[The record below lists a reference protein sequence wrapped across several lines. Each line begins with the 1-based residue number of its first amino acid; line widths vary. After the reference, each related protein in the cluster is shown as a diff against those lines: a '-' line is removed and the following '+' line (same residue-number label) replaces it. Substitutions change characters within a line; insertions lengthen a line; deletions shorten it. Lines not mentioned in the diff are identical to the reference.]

1 MLTGTSLCLTAQ
13 LTTPDTPVAEDP
25 PYVPL
30 TLGQKYMFSFK
41 KVFGPGAILSAT
53 LHASLDQAGKQPRD
67 WGTASPDAFGVRM
80 ASRFGRSLI
89 RQNIAFG
96 VRAIDHED
104 PRYFVLGHGDA
115 FKRTRYAMVHTFVV
129 RNDNGTMMPA
139 YSRFVADFGMPF
151 IAQQWRPRRFQTVG
165 EGLQAGSVA
174 IGLAAGFNVGREFWP
189 DIRKRLLETRM
200 GSHYVAR
207 CSTRAQSRL
216 CR

>member
-1 MLTGTSLCLTAQ
+1 
-13 LTTPDTPVAEDP
+13 
-25 PYVPL
+25 
-30 TLGQKYMFSFK
+30 MFSLK
-41 KVFGPGAILSAT
+41 KVFSPAAVLSAT
-53 LHASLDQAGKQPRD
+53 LHAGLDQAGKQPRD
-67 WGTASPDAFGVRM
+67 WGWGSEAFGVRM

-104 PRYFVLGHGDA
+104 PRYFVSGHGNA

-165 EGLQAGSVA
+165 EGLRAGTFA

-200 GSHYVAR
+200 GSHYTAR
-207 CSTRAQSRL
+207 CATRAQSRL

>member
-1 MLTGTSLCLTAQ
+1 VVLSGTSCVTAQ
-13 LTTPDTPVAEDP
+13 IPDTTSAHDV

-30 TLGQKYMFSFK
+30 TLEQKFTYSAK

-53 LHASLDQAGKQPRD
+53 LHAGLDQADKEPTD
-67 WGTASPDAFGVRM
+67 WGMGSDAFGVRM

-104 PRYFVLGHGDA
+104 PRYFVLGHGDTNW
-115 FKRTRYAMVHTFVV
+115 KRTRYAMVHEFVV

-139 YSRFVADFGMPF
+139 YSRLVADFGMPF
-151 IAQQWRPRRFQTVG
+151 IAQQWRPTRFQTVP
-165 EGLQAGSVA
+165 EGLRAGSCA
-174 IGLAAGFNVGREFWP
+174 LALGAAFNVGREFWP
-189 DIRKRLLETRM
+189 DIRKRLLETRL
-200 GSHYVAR
+200 GSHYAAR
-207 CSTRAQSRL
+207 CATQAQSRL